1 MTLWEVSAEM
11 ARLYDLAKVVR
22 SKNSGPFEITLDAL
36 FDDPAVYERVKR
48 SGVINKELIAKLYHV
63 PVSHVTTLAFFDPA
77 CGFKATFA
85 RRVSSGTCL
94 DSDVYGAQQHV
105 PLAQVE
111 IPDEIK

>member
-1 MTLWEVSAEM
+1 M

-36 FDDPAVYERVKR
+36 FDDPAIYRRVKE
-48 SGVINKELIAKLYHV
+48 SGVITKALIARLYHV
-63 PVSHVTTLAFFDPA
+63 PEEHVTTLVFFDPA

-94 DSDVYGAQQHV
+94 DTDVYGAQQHI
-105 PLAQVE
+105 PLANVE
-111 IPDEIK
+111 IPNVSK